1 MKFYTKEWY
10 NNYALKSLACIFN
23 EFDRRMILVVC
34 DDSMEL
40 PEIQTIKTHL
50 DLPYFSDKEKQL
62 RIIAKPVHF
71 PLFEDYDKNAPNP
84 QERSFIAD
92 FKDTYNNRLRLISL
106 LPENIQRQIDDKRL
120 LALGYAPKKTQN
132 LILSYINGLK
142 DPLNAEQEKFEKTQ
156 MVIEEA
162 LTIKQQIENSH
173 FSLYGNLNKFLEE
186 SKINNLL
193 WENSNLHIRFNA
205 VQTITLTEASILEED
220 ESPIDGEFF
229 AAEVYQFD
237 DHNELHLLLRKYD
250 DDLVERVFYVTYR
263 FKDIHLHFD

>member
-237 DHNELHLLLRKYD
+237 DHNELHLLL
-250 DDLVERVFYVTYR
+250 
-263 FKDIHLHFD
+263 

>member
-10 NNYALKSLACIFN
+10 NNYALKSLAYIFN
-23 EFDRRMILVVC
+23 EYDRRMILVVC
-34 DDSMEL
+34 DDSVEL
-40 PEIQTIKTHL
+40 PGIQTIKLHH

-71 PLFEDYDKNAPNP
+71 PLFEKYDKNAHNP

-120 LALGYAPKKTQN
+120 LALGYAPQKIQN
-132 LILSYINGLK
+132 LILSYIDSLK

-156 MVIEEA
+156 RVIEES
-162 LTIKQQIENSH
+162 LTIKQQIEESP
-173 FSLYGNLNKFLEE
+173 FSSYGNLNKFLEE
-186 SKINNLL
+186 SEISNIS
-193 WENSNLHIRFNA
+193 WENSDLHIKIDNS
-205 VQTITLTEASILEED
+205 QEIILTEASVLEED

-229 AAEVYQFD
+229 IVEVHQFD